1 MSDAKKCDRCGAFYE
16 TYAPTIVIKKDT
28 GLRII
33 TMDLCP
39 VCQDSLESW
48 LTLRPKEAAD
58 GKPEEKQSSGNDN
71 I

>member
-16 TYAPTIVIKKDT
+16 TYDQKIIIKKDT

-39 VCQDSLESW
+39 VCQDSIESW
-48 LTLRPKEAAD
+48 LTLKPKEAKD
-58 GKPEEKQSSGNDN
+58 EPEEEQSSRNDN

>member
-16 TYAPTIVIKKDT
+16 TYVPTIIIKKDT

-39 VCQDSLESW
+39 VCQASIESW
-48 LTLRPKEAAD
+48 LYLKPKEAKD
-58 GKPEEKQSSGNDN
+58 EPEEEQSSRDDN

>member
-16 TYAPTIVIKKDT
+16 PQYPRIIVKKAT
-28 GLRII
+28 GLTTK
-33 TMDLCP
+33 TMDLCI

-48 LTLRPKEAAD
+48 LYLKPKEAED
-58 GKPEEKQSSGNDN
+58 EPEEEQSSGDDN